1 MKKKDNIK
9 KEVLDIFYK
18 VFLVKKKNYVYDNT
32 KEWDSLA
39 HMNLITKLEKKFNLK
54 INEMDMAKF
63 TSSDLI
69 YKFRKKNKKK

>member
-18 VFLVKKKNYVYDNT
+18 VFLVKKKNYIYDNT

-39 HMNLITKLEKKFNLK
+39 HMSLISKLEKKFNLK
-54 INEMDMAKF
+54 INEIDMAKF
-63 TSSDLI
+63 TSYDSV
-69 YKFRKKNKKK
+69 YKFLIKRKKK

>member
-18 VFLVKKKNYVYDNT
+18 VFLVKKKNYIYDNT

-39 HMNLITKLEKKFNLK
+39 HMSLISKLEKKFNLK
-54 INEMDMAKF
+54 INEIDMAKF
-63 TSSDLI
+63 TSSDSV
-69 YKFRKKNKKK
+69 YKFLIKRKKK